1 LSSEKQKSE
10 RKEYKWVRGDMN
22 GEKGNMGISGGG
34 LQMSSEDEW
43 IKYMVIM
50 VGEKELLDSECYLRK
65 IVK

>member
-1 LSSEKQKSE
+1 MGE
-10 RKEYKWVRGDMN
+10 RKEYQWVRGDRN

-34 LQMSSEDEW
+34 VKMRSENEW